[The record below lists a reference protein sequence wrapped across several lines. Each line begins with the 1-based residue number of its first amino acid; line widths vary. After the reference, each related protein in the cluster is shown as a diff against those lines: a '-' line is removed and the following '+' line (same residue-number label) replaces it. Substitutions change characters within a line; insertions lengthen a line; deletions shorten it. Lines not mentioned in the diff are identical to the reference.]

1 MNHLTN
7 ITNIEEV
14 ISKNHLCLFYI
25 KAPDCGVCN
34 VMLSKVERLVE
45 NYPQLLSFYTDITEE
60 PLIAS
65 RFLVYAGPTV
75 LLMLYIMCNVYNADL
90 FHLVFLTPKVGIKNN
105 IKATRG

>member
-14 ISKNHLCLFYI
+14 ISKNRLCLFYI
-25 KAPDCGVCN
+25 KTPDCGVCN
-34 VMLSKVERLVE
+34 VMHGKVERLVE
-45 NYPQLLSFYTDITEE
+45 NYSQLLSFYTDITEE

-75 LLMLYIMCNVYNADL
+75 LLILEDKEVYRSSRFIDL
-90 FHLVFLTPKVGIKNN
+90 DELERKIDQLIEFLEL
-105 IKATRG
+105 